1 MFILIFY
8 AGLRELGSNNFR
20 TQVTKTKRPVRP
32 AFPDYLSVSYDYGST
47 SIGARDGFTQPNF
60 YKRFDHFSF

>member
-8 AGLRELGSNNFR
+8 ASLRELGSNNFR
-20 TQVTKTKRPVRP
+20 TQVTKKKRPVRS
-32 AFPDYLSVSYDYGST
+32 AFPDYLSVLYDYGT
-47 SIGARDGFTQPNF
+47 SIGARDGFTQPIF